1 MATLAKAELRQTN
14 LPSYMADN
22 KQVEE
27 KHTHKKKD
35 SKRKVGTLPVIII
48 RFLHPNRESGRRKEQ
63 GN

>member
-27 KHTHKKKD
+27 KHTHKKK
-35 SKRKVGTLPVIII
+35 IQ
-48 RFLHPNRESGRRKEQ
+48 REKLEHFQ
-63 GN
+63 LL